1 MLSIDHSVIF
11 KEAYMPKFLLMPK
24 IGMNMT
30 EGVIT
35 RWLISPGDRVEKEQ
49 VILESETDKAIQE
62 IVATESGI
70 VQKLL
75 VEEGDV
81 VPCQTKIAIL
91 FDENEKYSVPSEL
104 ESPDRVLQKEQ
115 DQLETPEAQTK
126 TFIAKGAYQPS
137 IERKKI
143 SPLAKKTALELG
155 ININEVLPKKEG
167 LRITK
172 PDVIR
177 YFQNKKT
184 VNPTISP
191 EGDVSKE
198 SNLEKS
204 ILTFQ
209 NTVDVEELCSYLRD
223 LSSKYSITMSSM
235 LVKICAFALMNN
247 NKINVICKKGVVQL
261 INDINIGIAIATEN
275 GFHTLVIR
283 NADKKGILEIEQE
296 IIYSIE
302 NNQPNCRLE
311 DNFSDGT
318 FTIVNLE
325 KLEIESL
332 NSIIFR
338 DQCAVLG
345 VGRIKKTPIICND
358 ELVVRQ
364 CMQFSFSFDCK
375 AIEEMA
381 AAKYFKELKSYIEYP
396 LYPLFMSA

>member
-1 MLSIDHSVIF
+1 
-11 KEAYMPKFLLMPK
+11 MPK

>member
-1 MLSIDHSVIF
+1 
-11 KEAYMPKFLLMPK
+11 MPKYLLMPK

>member
-1 MLSIDHSVIF
+1 
-11 KEAYMPKFLLMPK
+11 MPKFLLMPK